1 MMGSEYFV
9 IIFSSLLLGF
19 RHGVDWDHIAA
30 ITDLVGVET
39 KAKKGM
45 LLATMYSLGHGL
57 VILVLGLS
65 AIGLGK
71 NIPSWLD
78 STMEL
83 LVASTLIL
91 LSIWMFI
98 TLIRQWNGFELRSK
112 WSVALEGIR
121 QLKYVVAAKVL
132 KKEVVQVSST
142 KKTVGHAGAFLVGI
156 IHGFGAETPTQIL
169 LLSTAAGMS
178 TMILGGSVVFSF
190 VVGLI
195 LSTSMIAL
203 LAVIGFLKARL
214 RLSVYRVV
222 GCLTAAYSLV
232 LGVMILVRI

>member
-1 MMGSEYFV
+1 MGSQMLVVFM
-9 IIFSSLLLGF
+9 SSLLLGF
-19 RHGVDWDHIAA
+19 RHGIDWDHIAA

-57 VILVLGLS
+57 VILVLGFI

-78 STMEL
+78 STMEI

-91 LSIWMFI
+91 LSIWMVI

-112 WSVALEGIR
+112 WSIALDGLR
-121 QLKYVVAAKVL
+121 QLKYVIASKIF
-132 KKEVVQVSST
+132 KKEIEQLSST
-142 KKTVGHAGAFLVGI
+142 KKAVGHAGAFLVGI

-169 LLSTAAGMS
+169 LLSTAAGMG
-178 TMILGGSVVFSF
+178 TIILGGSVVLSF
-190 VVGLI
+190 VIGLI
-195 LSTSMIAL
+195 LSTSLIAL
-203 LAVIGFLKARL
+203 LAVIGFMKARL
-214 RLSVYRVV
+214 RLSVYRIV
-222 GCLTAAYSLV
+222 GCLTAAYSFA
-232 LGVMILVRI
+232 LGVIILLKM

>member
-1 MMGSEYFV
+1 MGHEMLL
-9 IIFSSLLLGF
+9 IIFSSLILGF

-39 KAKKGM
+39 RAKHGM

-57 VILVLGLS
+57 VILVLGFI

-71 NIPSWLD
+71 NIPEWID

-91 LSIWMFI
+91 LGIWMFI
-98 TLIRQWNGFELRSK
+98 TLVRQWNGFELRSK
-112 WSVALEGIR
+112 WSVALEGLR
-121 QLKYVVAAKVL
+121 QIKYVIASKLL
-132 KKEVVQVSST
+132 KKNIVQVSSS
-142 KKTVGHAGAFLVGI
+142 KKTVGRAGAFLVGI

-169 LLSTAAGMS
+169 LISTAAGMS
-178 TMILGGSVVFSF
+178 TIFLGGSVVFSF
-190 VVGLI
+190 VIGLI

-214 RLSVYRVV
+214 RLSVYRIV
-222 GCLTAAYSLV
+222 GCLTASYSLV
-232 LGVMILVRI
+232 LGIMILMHV